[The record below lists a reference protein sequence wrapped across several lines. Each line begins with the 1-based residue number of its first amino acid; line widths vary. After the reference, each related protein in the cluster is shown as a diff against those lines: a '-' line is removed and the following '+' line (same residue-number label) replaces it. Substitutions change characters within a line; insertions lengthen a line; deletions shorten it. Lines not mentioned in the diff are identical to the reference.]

1 MARLR
6 LSQIKQMMRS
16 AAHRDQYDTWYTMA
30 LFLSG
35 DPEAVQ
41 RAIKGGTSSSAIGKD
56 TFSNLHYYPEILPSM
71 DRFGLQNHGF
81 VNSRINVHGTVVEP
95 EIEFGH
101 PNPVVREYNQ
111 AYISYYWNAFDW
123 TTEFHNVGM
132 WADSCGIGWARQ
144 IEVNGRPTWECAPL
158 LDVLWDPVAK
168 TPGQWDWVADRR
180 GISEIRA
187 LKDYAGVK
195 GLSKKLKEVIGEYD
209 TYRGINGGYAQTQDL
224 PRILMQWVFRSED
237 DLMILLMKP
246 GAEES
251 NMICLRYGTD
261 GTTLEIAGGED
272 PESGPNPWKVLRMA
286 PWTDSWLPMNRRPVG
301 KGSDGVRIAGLLN
314 WVEQYIVRLMR
325 NQMPLNAID
334 QTKIDPK
341 LAKAIEEATDLSA
354 LEKILLVDG
363 DPREVISRI
372 PAGELPQ
379 SLLNMRQIL
388 RDELNATTGT
398 QDMNRGQALSGERT
412 RYEVSQLVDMSGI
425 VARAFKQNYVTF
437 VKAVVRQQRHVGAMI
452 DRGVMD
458 LHLPSYGTINT
469 ANYDPKQ
476 FLEADMEPHVDYNG
490 KSWKS
495 EEEIRQETL
504 MEFKEFLLPGIQV
517 GAFDPMKVFNATAMK
532 LGYLNP
538 AMELGPDMAAMQQQ
552 AIPGDPAA
560 QNAPPPQ

>member
-16 AAHRDQYDTWYTMA
+16 AAHKDQYDTWYTMA

-41 RAIKGGTSSSAIGKD
+41 KAVKGGVTGSSIGKD
-56 TFSNLHYYPEILPSM
+56 TFSNLYYYPEILPSM

-111 AYISYYWNAFDW
+111 AYISWYWNAFDW

-144 IEVNGRPTWECAPL
+144 IEVDGRPTWECAPL

-187 LKDYAGVK
+187 LKEYANVK
-195 GLSKKLKEVIGEYD
+195 GLGKKLKDCIGEYD
-209 TYRGINGGYAQTQDL
+209 PYKGSNSQSSVIESM

-237 DLMILLMKP
+237 DLMIMLMKP

-251 NMICLRYGTD
+251 NMVCLRYGSD
-261 GTTLEIAGGED
+261 GKTLEIAGGED
-272 PESGPNPWKVLRMA
+272 PESGPNPWGVLRMA

-301 KGSDGVRIAGLLN
+301 KGSDGVRISGLLN

-325 NQMPLNAID
+325 NQMAMTAID

-341 LAKAIEEATDLSA
+341 IAESIKDATDLSA

-363 DPREVISRI
+363 DPSEIIHRI
-372 PAGELPQ
+372 PAGEIHG
-379 SLLNMRQIL
+379 SLLHMRQIL

-412 RYEVSQLVDMSGI
+412 RYEISQLVDMSGI

-437 VKAVVRQQRHVGAMI
+437 IKAVVRQQRHVGALI
-452 DRGVMD
+452 DKAVMD

-469 ANYDPKQ
+469 ADFNPQQ
-476 FLEADMEPHVDYNG
+476 FLAADMEPHVDYNG
-490 KSWKS
+490 KSWKT
-495 EEEIRQETL
+495 EQDIRQETL

-517 GAFDPMKVFNATAMK
+517 GAFDPIKVFNSTAMK

-538 AMELGPDMAAMQQQ
+538 MRELGRALPEQVQDPSMQEQPQNPQ
-552 AIPGDPAA
+552 A
-560 QNAPPPQ
+560 PQ